1 MSKDAIYEGIV
12 NRINTGIAVINSR
25 NEIIFIN
32 KEGEKIA
39 GIGKNREKLFSE
51 FLSRAKTDKK
61 IERAEIVLGKKIIG
75 ATFTP
80 EESAEESFCT
90 VVFQDITQIKIREQE
105 EKNREKLIHLGEFAT
120 YIAHEVRNPLNLIK
134 GFSEL
139 MLESSDMEF
148 IKNNLKIVISESDRL
163 NRLASRLLDYTK
175 KDELS
180 IKDENI
186 NSIIKAIVSSISLEE
201 VIEVNSY
208 GNDIVVKADREKMI
222 QSFLN
227 IIKNGV
233 EAIEKEKN
241 RVFEINMKKIENIG
255 IIEFKTN
262 GRVEKKLS
270 IKKIFDPFITTKPG
284 GTGLGLAITK
294 KIVQEHGYKI
304 YAVKNRIGGLTLK
317 IVFKEK

>member
-12 NRINTGIAVINSR
+12 NRINTGIAVINSH

-39 GIGKNREKLFSE
+39 GSGKNREKLFSE
-51 FLSRAKTDKK
+51 FVIRAKTDKK
-61 IERAEIVLGKKIIG
+61 IERTEIVLGKKVIG

-80 EESAEESFCT
+80 EGIGEDSFCT
-90 VVFQDITQIKIREQE
+90 VVFQDITQIKIKEQE

-139 MLESSDMEF
+139 MLESSDMDF

-180 IKDENI
+180 IEEENI

-241 RVFEINMKKIENIG
+241 RIFEINMKKIGNIG

-262 GRVEKKLS
+262 GKVEKKLS